1 MRAVHAWARGCMCSL
16 HMAHSLAG
24 LDLRVWFDVSSVH
37 RPRPAKASH
46 ASCLHGIVAWACR
59 NPHMGLWE
67 NAIHG
72 NPESPSPIGMGLH
85 AMHTIYGSPECGSE
99 FGTLQGDMRSGM
111 RVIGR

>member
-72 NPESPSPIGMGLH
+72 TPKAHRLLAWDCMQCIQYMVHPNAVRSSGL
-85 AMHTIYGSPECGSE
+85 
-99 FGTLQGDMRSGM
+99 FKGTCVRGCVS
-111 RVIGR
+111 